1 MIKRHGWIVLGIAS
15 IALFGAGCTP
25 DARQDLDSAGTNV
38 KSATDKSVAA
48 GAQAVDKANEK
59 VVETGK
65 EAAAATK
72 EAGKEVAAA
81 TKEAGAKAAEATKNA
96 AETTGELV
104 GGAAN
109 KVAKGAEQVGAASVI
124 TPKVKTALAAD
135 KQIDASTLNVDTVD
149 ANKQVIIKGTVKSAA
164 IKTKVSEVAK
174 KALMDM
180 KSPFT
185 VVNQVTV
192 TQ

>member
-1 MIKRHGWIVLGIAS
+1 MIKRQGWIVAGIAS

-25 DARQDLDSAGTNV
+25 DARQDLDNAGTNV

-59 VVETGK
+59 VVE
-65 EAAAATK
+65 
-72 EAGKEVAAA
+72 AGKETVEA

-109 KVAKGAEQVGAASVI
+109 KVAKGAEQVGAATVI

-135 KQIDASTLNVDTVD
+135 KTIDASKLNVDTVE
-149 ANKQVIIKGTVKSAA
+149 ANKQVIIKGTVSSAA

-174 KALMDM
+174 KALSEMN
-180 KSPFT
+180 SPFT